1 MPEASTLP
9 VSETLLPAKRVLA
22 VDDEWTHNQLIRA
35 VLSAAG
41 FEPLIENDS
50 SKAVSRALDDRP
62 DVILLDVN
70 MPEPNGYEVFE
81 MLRLDDRTRH
91 VPVIMVTAR
100 AQKGDLE
107 RGQSMGA
114 DEYVTK
120 PFDPDD
126 LVRAIRKVLA
136 RA

>member
-1 MPEASTLP
+1 MPETADTLAP
-9 VSETLLPAKRVLA
+9 PKRVLA
-22 VDDEWTHNQLIRA
+22 IDDEWTHNQLIRA

-41 FEPLIENDS
+41 FEALIENDS
-50 SKAVSRALDDRP
+50 SKALNRALEEHP

-70 MPEPNGYEVFE
+70 MPEPNGYEVFN

-100 AQKGDLE
+100 AQKSDLD

-120 PFDPDD
+120 PFDPDE
-126 LVRAIRKVLA
+126 LVSAIRKVLA
-136 RA
+136 R